1 MPPPKRAALPPLEQR
16 QWHED
21 AQTVTTQNKGH
32 GRIETRTLTST
43 TWLNGYLDWPQ
54 VGQVFRLVR
63 ERRVK
68 GVTTTE
74 VIYGITS
81 LSREKAD
88 AARLLNLTRE
98 HWGIENGLHYT
109 RDETLGEDRCRVRK
123 GTAAHVLAS
132 LRNVA
137 VHLLRGR
144 KEKSMAAAA
153 RHIAAY
159 PLQGIDLLNDPG
171 PISE

>member
-1 MPPPKRAALPPLEQR
+1 MQQR
-16 QWHED
+16 LWGED
-21 AQTVTTQNKGH
+21 AQTARTCNKGH
-32 GRIETRTLTST
+32 GRIETRTLTTT

-68 GVTTTE
+68 GQTTVE
-74 VIYGITS
+74 VVYGITS
-81 LSREKAD
+81 LSRSKAD
-88 AARLLNLTRE
+88 APRLLGLTRT

-123 GTAAHVLAS
+123 GNSPQVLAS

-137 VHLLRGR
+137 VHLLRGIDAP
-144 KEKSMAAAA
+144 SAAAA
-153 RHIAAY
+153 VREMAAY
-159 PLQGIDLLNDPG
+159 PHETLKLLHDPG
-171 PISE
+171 STSE